1 MTAASPSNQFQTT
14 DLNLAAFLIH
24 EGLSSEKFRKGD
36 STKGRPI
43 GGWRFREQD
52 STRVQEL
59 VMQYNE
65 DESHVNPKTFH
76 QTLARVRGEMYDFLG
91 IKKRKD

>member
-1 MTAASPSNQFQTT
+1 MATHSNEFQTT

-24 EGLSSEKFRKGD
+24 EGLTGDKFKKGT
-36 STKGRPI
+36 TKKQHPI
-43 GGWRFREQD
+43 GGWIFIDQSEK
-52 STRVQEL
+52 VQQL

-65 DESHVNPKTFH
+65 DKSQVNPKTFH

-91 IKKRKD
+91 IRKRKDS